1 MKRLA
6 RLLGLGSALACA
18 ACASAPA
25 VDAAAGARVGAGEPR
40 PAERARWREGE
51 RVVEVR
57 GAQLRV
63 REEGSGDALPLVF
76 VHGYGSRLEAWRAV
90 QPALAQ
96 GRRTVSFD
104 QRGFGLSERTAQ
116 GYGPKEHAA
125 DLLALMDA
133 LHLERAVLV
142 AHSYGAGVALQA
154 ALDAPARVAGVVLVS
169 PFALEEQRNSTLR
182 WAQVPGLGEWM
193 YATSFR
199 GFSGE
204 KYQLAFADGGR
215 FATLAALDEV
225 EAMQALPGT
234 DAAALATVRAMDY
247 RDAEQR
253 YRDVKVPVRVVWGE
267 ADRVTPIRTL
277 PRFAEHLPQASFV
290 RVPGVGHMPS
300 WEAPGVVVEAVQA
313 VLAAVTPTAAPHAA
327 PHAPPHAATP
337 AASPAE
343 GGG

>member
-1 MKRLA
+1 MRLRA
-6 RLLGLGSALACA
+6 LLIVAAVA

-25 VDAAAGARVGAGEPR
+25 PRVA
-40 PAERARWREGE
+40 REGE
-51 RVVEVR
+51 RMVTVN
-57 GAQLRV
+57 GAELRV
-63 REEGSGDALPLVF
+63 HEEGLGDALPLVF

-96 GRRTVSFD
+96 GRRTVSYD

-116 GYGPKEHAA
+116 GYGPEAHAA

-142 AHSYGAGVALQA
+142 AHSYGAGVALAA
-154 ALDAPARVAGVVLVS
+154 ALQAPERVAGVVLVA
-169 PFALEEQRNSTLR
+169 PFALDEQLNATLR
-182 WAQVPGLGEWM
+182 WAKVPLVGEYL

-204 KYQLAFADGGR
+204 KYQLAFNDGGR
-215 FATLAALDEV
+215 FATLSALDEV
-225 EAMQALPGT
+225 EAIQAIPHS
-234 DAAALATVRAMDY
+234 DHAALATVRAMDY
-247 RDAEQR
+247 LDLEAR
-253 YRDVKVPVRVVWGE
+253 YRDIKAPVRVVWGE

-277 PRFAEHLPQASFV
+277 PAFAARLPQASFV

-300 WEAPGVVVEAVQA
+300 WEAPGVVLENIEA
-313 VLAAVTPTAAPHAA
+313 VLAAA
-327 PHAPPHAATP
+327 
-337 AASPAE
+337 